1 MRSYSEA
8 LQMGLDDEDMKAIA
22 GLPKDR
28 RLVNP
33 GFAPAW
39 D

>member
-1 MRSYSEA
+1 MR
-8 LQMGLDDEDMKAIA
+8 LDDEDMKAIA
-22 GLPKDR
+22 GLPKGR
-28 RLVNP
+28 RLVDP